1 MRGKGESKKTF
12 VEVQAGGGGHW
23 TEMLWSRGDEKWAA
37 SGYTFKIELE

>member
-23 TEMLWSRGDEKWAA
+23 TEMLWSRGDEKR
-37 SGYTFKIELE
+37 SGQLLDILSR